1 MYLLPTVCQVLNKEI
16 MSYSL
21 HLPVLIILWR
31 SVYMLQGY
39 GGWGP
44 LFRKQIER
52 GDKVLNFTLI

>member
-39 GGWGP
+39 GGG
-44 LFRKQIER
+44 
-52 GDKVLNFTLI
+52 GDLCLESK